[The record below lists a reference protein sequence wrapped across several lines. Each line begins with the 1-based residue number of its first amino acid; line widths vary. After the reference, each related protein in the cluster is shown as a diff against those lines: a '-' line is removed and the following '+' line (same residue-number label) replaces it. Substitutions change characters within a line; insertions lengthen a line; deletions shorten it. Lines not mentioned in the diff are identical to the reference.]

1 MVLAANEYVHA
12 DFAPAAEP
20 DRGYELV
27 NLRIAPSSTIIDAQN
42 VFLGEADVDID
53 LGLLPPGMEGTARID
68 AGARS
73 AWWVLTHRLTDW
85 LHLNFWL

>member
-1 MVLAANEYVHA
+1 VV
-12 DFAPAAEP
+12 
-20 DRGYELV
+20 
-27 NLRIAPSSTIIDAQN
+27 
-42 VFLGEADVDID
+42 LGEADVEID

-73 AWWVLTHRLTDW
+73 AWWVVTHRMTDW